1 MGLAFEL
8 RLYHLFDF
16 LWYNPFQSSYISGF
30 CPLTNSNGWISE
42 SVSSSQPSSLCL
54 QQESLPP
61 FVPVFEKEQSWV
73 LMSNR
78 LFRIVSLDEF
88 MKLVKRQIK
97 TFRLFRRI
105 LIICF
110 LKTVNIYSYWIQ
122 AKRLLV
128 KYKSVNNTHSEEGEE
143 DSLTKALWIFSS
155 FNFSGVWV
163 FFSAPKTC
171 GARVLFR
178 SPKCVGFWSSADVL
192 PTWHETWKGCHTQ
205 ISRIRWSIST

>member
-1 MGLAFEL
+1 M
-8 RLYHLFDF
+8 R
-16 LWYNPFQSSYISGF
+16 
-30 CPLTNSNGWISE
+30 
-42 SVSSSQPSSLCL
+42 
-54 QQESLPP
+54 
-61 FVPVFEKEQSWV
+61 
-73 LMSNR
+73 NR
-78 LFRIVSLDEF
+78 LFRILSLDEF

-155 FNFSGVWV
+155 FNISGVWV

-178 SPKCVGFWSSADVL
+178 SPKCGALQMFCPPGMKLGRAATLKSAESVEASPPSGL
-192 PTWHETWKGCHTQ
+192 SWRIQATFLEQ
-205 ISRIRWSIST
+205 IST